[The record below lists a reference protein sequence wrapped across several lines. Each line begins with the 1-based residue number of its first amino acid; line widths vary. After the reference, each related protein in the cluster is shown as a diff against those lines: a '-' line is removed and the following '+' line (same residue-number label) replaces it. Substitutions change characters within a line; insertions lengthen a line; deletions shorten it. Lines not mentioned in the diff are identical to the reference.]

1 LRGKHCDDAL
11 HGMTVVVETPG
22 SRVYLGRYHS
32 ADEEA
37 VLLLDA
43 EVRELDGET
52 SREEFLARSAKLGVF
67 RTTDRVRIPHAE
79 VRSIRRLIEYR
90 RTEEP

>member
-1 LRGKHCDDAL
+1 MRSAHCDDPL
-11 HGMTVVVETPG
+11 HGLTVVVETPG
-22 SRVYLGRYHS
+22 NRVYLGRYHS
-32 ADEEA
+32 ADEDA

-43 EVRELDGET
+43 EVRELGGET

-67 RTTDRVRIPHAE
+67 RTTDRVRIPRAE

-90 RTEEP
+90 RAEEP